1 MRHRSNATIA
11 KGDFIMRTFE
21 SMAFIATAIGAE
33 MLVIA
38 TIFAG

>member
-1 MRHRSNATIA
+1 MRQKQ